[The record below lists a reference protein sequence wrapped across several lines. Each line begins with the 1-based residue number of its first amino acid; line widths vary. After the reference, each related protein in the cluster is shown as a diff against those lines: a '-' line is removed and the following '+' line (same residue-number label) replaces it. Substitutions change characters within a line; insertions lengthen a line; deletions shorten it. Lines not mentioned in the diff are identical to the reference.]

1 MLKNL
6 KPLLLFVLG
15 IVLINILGNFFF
27 YRFDLTSAQQ
37 YTLSNNTKNI
47 ISDVTEPVAIR
58 VFLRGDFP
66 GEFKRLQLET
76 QYLLEEFAAL
86 NKNVKFEFINPLN
99 QEEDAQQVAQ
109 RFYQAGMTP
118 ESLNIRENG
127 KLTERLMFPWAVAE
141 LNDKQVKI
149 PLLKKN
155 ITSNNEEIV
164 NLSIANL
171 EYNFASALNQLVYE
185 KTKKIAVMR
194 GNGELADLHI
204 ADFANSLKEFYY
216 IAPFTLDSTAVN
228 PIKTL
233 KQLEGFDLVIEA
245 KPSMAFTEKEKFVLD
260 QYLMQ
265 GGKMLW
271 LTEGVIIEK
280 DSLFSNPENTA
291 LAMPKNLNLQDY
303 FFSYGIR
310 INPSLVQ
317 DLVSAPLILAQGE
330 GNNTQF
336 KPIPWFYS
344 PLAISTNNHP
354 IIKNIEAVKL
364 EFSSPIDTLERKGLK
379 KTILLH
385 SSPKTKLEQVPSLLN
400 LQELLNQTEAKGFNQ
415 GTKNIGV
422 LIEGKFKSVY
432 DKRIKPV
439 DYKDYRES
447 SDSTQ
452 MVVIADGDIVKNE
465 FGKNGPIELGFDR
478 FTGTTYGNKSLLIN
492 AVNYML
498 DDKGLLA
505 LRSKDVKLAFLNTE
519 KVAQER
525 LTWQLLNLG
534 LPLLILTIAAAI
546 YYNLRKRKYAR

>member
-37 YTLSNNTKNI
+37 YTLSNNTKKI
-47 ISDVTEPVAIR
+47 IADVTEPVAIS
-58 VFLRGDFP
+58 VFLKGDFP

-76 QYLLEEFAAL
+76 QYLLEEFSAL
-86 NKNVKFEFINPLN
+86 NKNVKFQFINPLN

-109 RFYQAGMTP
+109 RFYQSGMTP

-141 LNDKQVKI
+141 LNGKQVKI

-171 EYNFASALNQLVYE
+171 EYNFTSALNQLVYE

-194 GNGELADLHI
+194 GNGELADPYI
-204 ADFANSLKEFYY
+204 ADFVNSLKEFYY
-216 IAPFTLDSTAVN
+216 IAPFTLDSTALN
-228 PIKTL
+228 PVKTL

-245 KPSMAFTEKEKFVLD
+245 KPSRAFTEKEKFVLD

-317 DLVSAPLILAQGE
+317 DLVSAPLVLAQGE

-344 PLAISTNNHP
+344 PLAISTKEHP

-385 SSPKTKLEQVPSLLN
+385 SSPKTKLE
-400 LQELLNQTEAKGFNQ
+400 
-415 GTKNIGV
+415 
-422 LIEGKFKSVY
+422 
-432 DKRIKPV
+432 
-439 DYKDYRES
+439 
-447 SDSTQ
+447 
-452 MVVIADGDIVKNE
+452 
-465 FGKNGPIELGFDR
+465 
-478 FTGTTYGNKSLLIN
+478 
-492 AVNYML
+492 
-498 DDKGLLA
+498 
-505 LRSKDVKLAFLNTE
+505 
-519 KVAQER
+519 
-525 LTWQLLNLG
+525 
-534 LPLLILTIAAAI
+534 
-546 YYNLRKRKYAR
+546 